1 MSKYPDLDLDGAHV
15 AITGAGQGIGRATAE
30 RMAALGARVSIGDL
44 DLEAAKRTAADIGG
58 TAHLLDV
65 ADQVSFAAF
74 LRDAEQANGPLAVL
88 VNNAGIMPNGG
99 FLDLSDALNRATM
112 EVNVFG
118 VVHGMRL
125 ALPGMLERGRG
136 HVVNVASLAGKFP
149 VKGLA
154 IYNASKFAVVGLT
167 AATRLEY
174 APHGVSVSAVLPSA
188 VDTALAS
195 GLDMRPIPKVKPGRI
210 ADAVVDSVRTRAAEI
225 AVPGYVG
232 ALASLAAITP
242 EPALNAFRRLMRDDR
257 ALRPDSPERDGY
269 RARLHQDTHREEN
282 A

>member
-1 MSKYPDLDLDGAHV
+1 MTKYPELDLARAHV

-44 DLEAAKRTAADIGG
+44 DLEAAKQAAAGIGG
-58 TAHLLDV
+58 TAHHLDV
-65 ADQVSFAAF
+65 ADQASFAAF
-74 LRDAEQANGPLAVL
+74 LREAEQANGPLSVL

-136 HVVNVASLAGKFP
+136 HIVNVASLAGKFP

-232 ALASLAAITP
+232 ALATLAAVTP
-242 EPALNAFRRLMRDDR
+242 EPALNAFRRLVRDDR
-257 ALRPDSPERDGY
+257 ALRPDSPERNGY
-269 RARLHQDTHREEN
+269 RARLDQDTHREEN